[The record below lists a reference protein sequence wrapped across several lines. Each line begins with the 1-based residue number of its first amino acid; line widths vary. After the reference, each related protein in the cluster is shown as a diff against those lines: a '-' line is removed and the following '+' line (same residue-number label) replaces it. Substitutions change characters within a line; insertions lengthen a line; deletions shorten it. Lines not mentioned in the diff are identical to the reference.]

1 MDIASQITVSMKPE
15 LSKSLLNA
23 TAIKAGSILKLK
35 ILELRGD
42 RALID
47 FGKFRATAD
56 IKIPVILGEELRV
69 RVLESGPQLKMSVI
83 GPESKKPLMTG
94 ILPERL
100 EAPAADRL
108 QKVQADLKQIL
119 DRVVASQTGRPIP
132 QSIINILNS
141 LNTNFEP
148 IDLTEVIAKLIPRL
162 RAYLENPGVFLEK
175 YLEDSILKASG
186 SSESVTT
193 KQLADLPEVK
203 HIFDRDLKANLM
215 ALKFL
220 MEDKGVLQ
228 RFFTSRTMATLNNSI
243 NSLLSDIIQQQ
254 GRAVAQRDSAE
265 PFQVFT
271 YVLPLKD
278 GGQTA
283 RLKVYYRK
291 KQKSGSKNGFRI
303 SVMLSMDRLGDLR
316 TDFFLL
322 DKDLAIT
329 FFVKEEAVKVKI
341 QENFLELQELL
352 HVFFD
357 QLRLKVM
364 VSEKKVTEFDHED
377 LQISGDK
384 RVDLRI

>member
-56 IKIPVILGEELRV
+56 IKIPVSLGEELRV

-83 GPESKKPLMTG
+83 GPESKNPLTTA
-94 ILPERL
+94 IQPERL

-119 DRVVASQTGRPIP
+119 DRVVASQTGKPIP

-141 LNTNFEP
+141 LNTHFEP

-220 MEDKGVLQ
+220 MEDKEVLQ

-291 KQKSGSKNGFRI
+291 KQKSGSKNRFRI